1 MTDEEINQVL
11 RNYDLSQADQVLA
24 AIKKCLSIQD
34 TLIQMQK
41 NKIKILKEE
50 VEWAVNGYVRR
61 P

>member
-1 MTDEEINQVL
+1 MTDEEIHQVL

-24 AIKKCLSIQD
+24 AIKKCLSAQD
-34 TLIQMQK
+34 DLIQRQK
-41 NKIKILKEE
+41 DKIKILKEE